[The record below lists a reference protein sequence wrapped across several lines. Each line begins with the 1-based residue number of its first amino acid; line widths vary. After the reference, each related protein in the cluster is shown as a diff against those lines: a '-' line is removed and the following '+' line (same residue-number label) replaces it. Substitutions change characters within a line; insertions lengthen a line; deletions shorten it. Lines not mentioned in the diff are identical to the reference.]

1 MDNKRYNAIRERI
14 ARQGTPT
21 QVKKKMKQIAQE
33 LGARHITLQ
42 DIAAQDFNGK
52 SRGFIDMMDKTGMTM
67 DDVVILQA
75 YSKAIIDRDI
85 KAAEFLRDT
94 KGEKPATTVDMS
106 VSEKSAIEKMTDEE
120 LVAYKELLEAN
131 IEINKREN
139 G

>member
-1 MDNKRYNAIRERI
+1 MDNKRYNTIRERI

-21 QVKKKMKQIAQE
+21 QVKKKMKQIALEMGQR
-33 LGARHITLQ
+33 GITLK
-42 DIAAQDFNGK
+42 DVASTDFGGK

-67 DDVVILQA
+67 DEVVILQA

-106 VSEKSAIEKMTDEE
+106 VSDKSPIEQMSDEE
-120 LVAYKELLEAN
+120 LKAYKELLEAN
-131 IEINKREN
+131 VEIAKREN
-139 G
+139 

>member
-1 MDNKRYNAIRERI
+1 MDNKRYNTIRERI

-21 QVKKKMKQIAQE
+21 QVKKKMKQIALEMGQR
-33 LGARHITLQ
+33 GITLK
-42 DIAAQDFNGK
+42 DVASTDFGGK

-67 DDVVILQA
+67 DEVVILQA

-106 VSEKSAIEKMTDEE
+106 VSDKSPIEQMSDEE
-120 LVAYKELLEAN
+120 LKAYKELLKAN
-131 IEINKREN
+131 VEIAKRSD
-139 G
+139 

>member
-1 MDNKRYNAIRERI
+1 MDNKRYNTIRERI

-21 QVKKKMKQIAQE
+21 QVKKKMKQIAIE
-33 LGARHITLQ
+33 LGQRNITLK
-42 DIAAQDFNGK
+42 DIASTDFGGK

-67 DDVVILQA
+67 DDVVMLQA

-85 KAAEFLRDT
+85 KAAEFIRDT
-94 KGEKPATTVDMS
+94 KGEKPATAVDMT
-106 VSEKSAIEKMTDEE
+106 VGEKSAIEKMTDEE

>member
-1 MDNKRYNAIRERI
+1 MDNKRYNTIRERI

-21 QVKKKMKQIAQE
+21 QVKKKMKQIAIE
-33 LGARHITLQ
+33 LGQRNITLK
-42 DIAAQDFNGK
+42 DIASTDFGGK

-106 VSEKSAIEKMTDEE
+106 VSDKSPIEQMSDEE
-120 LVAYKELLEAN
+120 LKAYSELLKAN
-131 IEINKREN
+131 IELSKRSD
-139 G
+139 

>member
-1 MDNKRYNAIRERI
+1 MDNKSYNAMRERI

-21 QVKKKMKQIAQE
+21 QIKKKMKQIALEMGQR
-33 LGARHITLQ
+33 GITLK
-42 DIAAQDFNGK
+42 DVASTDFGGK
-52 SRGFIDMMDKTGMTM
+52 SRGFIDMMDETEMTM
-67 DDVVILQA
+67 DEVVILQA

-94 KGEKPATTVDMS
+94 KGEKPATAVDMTM
-106 VSEKSAIEKMTDEE
+106 SEKSSIEKMTDEE
-120 LVAYKELLEAN
+120 LLAYKELLEAN

>member
-1 MDNKRYNAIRERI
+1 MDNKRYNSMRERI

-21 QVKKKMKQIAQE
+21 QIKKKMKQIALEMGQR
-33 LGARHITLQ
+33 GITLK
-42 DIAAQDFNGK
+42 DVASTDFGGK

-67 DDVVILQA
+67 DEVVILQA

-106 VSEKSAIEKMTDEE
+106 VSDKSPIEQMSDEE
-120 LVAYKELLEAN
+120 LKAYSELLKAN
-131 IEINKREN
+131 IEISKREN
-139 G
+139 